1 MSLMRRFEFGDSG
14 VASFF
19 DRRPAFDVSLATT
32 VARIIAEV
40 ESEGEEAVLRHT
52 RQFDSPLVDSLWVDV
67 QESAPDGLS
76 ADDQGALE
84 FAAQRIHDFHEVQL
98 STHTDGW
105 EELPKGWGWR
115 MDAIEDGE
123 DTGFEGQRML
133 PLASAGVYVPG
144 GQASYPSSVLMNAI
158 PAQVAG
164 VERVIVCSP
173 PRKDGTLHPAVL
185 YACHLAGV
193 ERIAL
198 AGGASAIALMAFGSK
213 GFERVDKVVG
223 PGNTYVNEAKR
234 QLWGAVGLDSYA
246 GPSEVAVFA
255 DGSCPAEVSAVDLLT
270 QVEHA
275 EDNVGLLICQGARVA
290 DAVMEACEALL
301 RGSEREGVMRTALS
315 KHGGCVVV
323 DSPDQAVSV
332 LNRFA
337 PEHCSLH
344 CGNAG
349 WVAQQVVNCGC
360 VLIGQDSP
368 QSAGDY
374 VSGPSHTLPTA
385 GAARFASPVSVL
397 DFLKVQSVS
406 SLTRTDLA
414 VLSPVV
420 ERFGDMEGFPMH
432 GRGGSVRLG

>member
-1 MSLMRRFEFGDSG
+1 MSLLRRFAFGDPESR
-14 VASFF
+14 FLF
-19 DRRPAFDVSLATT
+19 NRRPRYDRALADT
-32 VARIIAEV
+32 VARIIDEV
-40 ESEGEEAVLRHT
+40 ATEGESAVLRHT
-52 RQFDSPLVDSLWVDV
+52 RQFDSPLIETLWHDV
-67 QESAPDGLS
+67 PDGVPEGL
-76 ADDQGALE
+76 AKEDQAALDL
-84 FAAQRIHDFHEVQL
+84 AARRIQDFHEVQL

-144 GQASYPSSVLMNAI
+144 GKASYPSSVLMNAI
-158 PAQVAG
+158 PALVAG
-164 VERVIVCSP
+164 VERVAVCTP
-173 PRKDGTLHPAVL
+173 PRPDGSLNPAVL
-185 YACHLAGV
+185 YACYLAGV
-193 ERIAL
+193 DRVAL
-198 AGGASAIALMAFGSK
+198 AGGASAIALMALGCE
-213 GFERVDKVVG
+213 GFDRVDKVVG

-234 QLWGAVGLDSYA
+234 QLWGSVGVDSYA

-255 DGSCPAEVSAVDLLT
+255 DGSCAAQASALDLLT

-275 EDNVGLLICQGARVA
+275 EDNIGLLICQGEQVA
-290 DAVMEACEALL
+290 AAIEEACEALL
-301 RGSEREGVMRTALS
+301 RGSERESVMRAALA
-315 KHGGCVVV
+315 KHGACLIV
-323 DSPDQAVSV
+323 DSPDQAITV
-332 LNRFA
+332 LNQFA

-360 VLIGQDSP
+360 VLIGPDSP

-374 VSGPSHTLPTA
+374 VSGPSHTLPTS

-406 SLTRTDLA
+406 SLTRTDLIA
-414 VLSPVV
+414 LSPAV
-420 ERFGDMEGFPMH
+420 ERFGFMEGLPMH
-432 GRGGSVRLG
+432 GRGGSARLD